1 MYLDGCQWII
11 NAQMFIKCN
20 FIYVDNFPPKTSSV
34 CMCELRGCVRSCALS
49 FHSHTL
55 VFAPSALFIIFIILI
70 CLSTFTAFRYSIN
83 NNSVNL
89 FFPPQQLSRCVH
101 FSCATKSVCFAAV
114 VVAAVAAAAAA
125 TMMVYVWPINNTR
138 INIEWRLKLDW
149 TQCRVASEKEHKH
162 TNTHTPRKRVFT
174 HKQKQWQ

>member
-1 MYLDGCQWII
+1 MH
-11 NAQMFIKCN
+11 KCLLN
-20 FIYVDNFPPKTSSV
+20 VILF
-34 CMCELRGCVRSCALS
+34 
-49 FHSHTL
+49 TL
-55 VFAPSALFIIFIILI
+55 IIFPRKPLLCACANCAGVCGRARYHFIVTHLYSLRPPS
-70 CLSTFTAFRYSIN
+70 LSSSSFSFVCQRLRAFRYSIN

-89 FFPPQQLSRCVH
+89 FFPPQRLSRCVH

-114 VVAAVAAAAAA
+114 VVAAAA